1 MVCLPCGVS
10 SNTVFSVADGSPSA
24 KGSDQVPAGK
34 KKRLPSRE
42 IDAAAGTEC
51 WILFGD
57 NFFPGNGGLA
67 AKLFLHRT
75 RKKCIRKRTFFQ
87 ALFCRMLLREYK
99 RVYIKKES
107 GNRQFTVFPDPFTA
121 YTEYTGIQL
130 PASSREITRI
140 KEKVLKR
147 CFLHRNPAPSFLF

>member
-75 RKKCIRKRTFFQ
+75 RKNASGKERFSRLFF
-87 ALFCRMLLREYK
+87 A
-99 RVYIKKES
+99 V
-107 GNRQFTVFPDPFTA
+107 
-121 YTEYTGIQL
+121 
-130 PASSREITRI
+130 
-140 KEKVLKR
+140 
-147 CFLHRNPAPSFLF
+147 CF